1 MTHLRFINQF
11 SKRKIIDAIEKVLPH
26 WYVMRIAYRLGEIE
40 LDALSRRKAEAA
52 DRMNACAAEMKDHP
66 GDITLVERFH
76 KEITAWED
84 ACVAYD
90 RLSNQMNNL
99 QGQGVPE

>member
-40 LDALSRRKAEAA
+40 QDSLSRRMAEAA
-52 DRMNACAAEMKDHP
+52 DRMTACAAEMKDHP
-66 GDITLVERFH
+66 GDISVVERFH
-76 KEITAWED
+76 KENTAWED
-84 ACVAYD
+84 ACAAYD